1 MRGKGKRVH
10 VVSAQFQK
18 SRVLESL
25 AERCEKRRI
34 TAKRPTDDLT
44 VINVFDAGSGVEEN
58 IS

>member
-1 MRGKGKRVH
+1 MH